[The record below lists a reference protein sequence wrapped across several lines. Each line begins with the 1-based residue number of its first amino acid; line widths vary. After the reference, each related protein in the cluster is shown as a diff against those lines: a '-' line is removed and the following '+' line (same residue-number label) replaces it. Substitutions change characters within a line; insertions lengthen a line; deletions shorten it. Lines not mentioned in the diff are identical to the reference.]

1 MPADKV
7 RNLWGQDFRILS
19 KGLAEND
26 VVVFVEKLMSQHRES
41 LKQADHLASLHELAA
56 MTVEEA
62 ERMAAS
68 IKEEA
73 RKEVEAESARITAE
87 ARARADQVLEVAE
100 KEAEAGAARAVSKAS
115 STAREVEG
123 EAEQAAKKQREAA
136 DRARA
141 AAFDAELLRKELRE
155 RLDGLEEALNALK
168 EAAVSEL
175 STRMPS
181 HYIGKHLYQGV
192 HFLPAFE
199 KLIREID
206 SQIARDQKQQEPE
219 GPAEDP
225 LAGES
230 A

>member
-1 MPADKV
+1 
-7 RNLWGQDFRILS
+7 
-19 KGLAEND
+19 
-26 VVVFVEKLMSQHRES
+26 
-41 LKQADHLASLHELAA
+41 
-56 MTVEEA
+56 
-62 ERMAAS
+62 MAAS

-87 ARARADQVLEVAE
+87 AR
-100 KEAEAGAARAVSKAS
+100 ARAVSKAS

-141 AAFDAELLRKELRE
+141 AAFDAELLRKKLRE
-155 RLDGLEEALNALK
+155 RLDGLEGALNALK

-206 SQIARDQKQQEPE
+206 SQIARDQRQQQPE
-219 GPAEDP
+219 GPVEDP